1 MIGVALY
8 KCVNASTFV
17 FCKPLKM
24 LTCNVKSRILFQLS
38 NSSSR
43 LVLCPLNVVVIKL
56 FASLK
61 FIHSFIHS
69 FIYSLLEFVQ
79 RLNRGLFKGD
89 INENLLWE

>member
-8 KCVNASTFV
+8 KCVNASTLA

-61 FIHSFIHS
+61 FIHSFI
-69 FIYSLLEFVQ
+69 YSLLEFVQ

-89 INENLLWE
+89 INENLL